1 MSGQMSQWTRW
12 MGLLGFWGND
22 MMPLSVVGGERG
34 SSASTM
40 VMSLQLTTPG
50 LRAQMSGGERVRTD
64 EQVWPEQ

>member
-1 MSGQMSQWTRW
+1 VSGQMSQWTRW
-12 MGLLGFWGND
+12 MGLLGLWGND
-22 MMPLSVVGGERG
+22 MMPPSVVGGERG

-64 EQVWPEQ
+64 KQVWPEQ